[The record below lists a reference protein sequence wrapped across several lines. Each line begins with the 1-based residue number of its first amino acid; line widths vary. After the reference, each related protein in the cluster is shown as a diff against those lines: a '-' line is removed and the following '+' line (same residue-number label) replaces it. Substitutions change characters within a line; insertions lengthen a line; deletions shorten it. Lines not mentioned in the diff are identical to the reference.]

1 MRQGQFQL
9 RLPWWFWVGLLGFY
23 IFGGWKG
30 FIGAIAGVLFLPIIL
45 FLGLAVIVILWA
57 VISGKRFTRF
67 PPQDGTFRAYRG
79 QQPGQAPR
87 TQPSGDIIETEATVV
102 RRDD

>member
-9 RLPWWFWVGLLGFY
+9 RLPWWFWVGLLGFF

-30 FIGAIAGVLFLPIIL
+30 FFGAIAGVLFLPIVL
-45 FLGLAVIVILWA
+45 FIGLAVIVILWA

-67 PPQDGTFRAYRG
+67 PPQDGTFRTYQG
-79 QQPGQAPR
+79 QPQQPPR
-87 TQPSGDIIETEATVV
+87 TQHPQGDIIETEATVIK
-102 RRDD
+102 RDD